1 MTLRDLYF
9 RNDNIGLF
17 DSVTLSVEGQ
27 ILRGSLYQF
36 NKYFN
41 FHVDSVGGLS
51 GNMFYL
57 SEGERGDTS
66 FKEFLLLYGN
76 GYFLNN
82 EVDIYCNGRFV
93 YTVSVLDTI
102 HCEFCEREDY
112 SFQGNSVFF
121 DENLLRF

>member
-9 RNDNIGLF
+9 RNDNINLF
-17 DSVTLSVEGQ
+17 DRVYLNIEGQ
-27 ILRGSLYQF
+27 IIKGRLYQF

-51 GNMFYL
+51 GNIYYL
-57 SEGERGDTS
+57 SEGERGYTS

-82 EVDIYCNGRFV
+82 EIDVYCNGTFIN
-93 YTVSVLDTI
+93 TVPVLDAI
-102 HCEFCEREDY
+102 HCEFCKREDY
-112 SFQGNSVFF
+112 SFHGNTVFF